1 MHLYSALLNSTC
13 NNLHFGFVVLW
24 NHVYVTFFFK
34 WIADISNLQLSND
47 QHLYASVKFDPEP
60 HVFTQLNPT
69 SGTQGHRR
77 WRAVGAGRHVQCV
90 FHSSASPSLF
100 VKVYLLL
107 IGRNDERSGSVE

>member
-1 MHLYSALLNSTC
+1 MLLK
-13 NNLHFGFVVLW
+13 
-24 NHVYVTFFFK
+24 YVTFLTWK
-34 WIADISNLQLSND
+34 ADISNLQLSND

-77 WRAVGAGRHVQCV
+77 WCAVGAGRHVQCV
-90 FHSSASPSLF
+90 FHSSASRSLF

-107 IGRNDERSGSVE
+107 IGRNDERSGPVE